1 MNRPTFAE
9 QLQKYSVILGEG
21 ALIERLRRDS
31 PFELDEQVVN
41 SAFIYEPEKRAAMAA
56 IYRQYLS
63 IAREHRLPM
72 LLSTPT
78 WRASEERIKRA
89 GLAGR
94 DLNGDNYTFI
104 DQLRREQGEYA
115 EQVIICGLLS
125 CKGNAYCPAEAL
137 SRTESRRFHRWQAE
151 QLAATGCDFIMAA
164 TLPALSE
171 ATGLAEALAA
181 TGKPYIVSF
190 VLRRSGT
197 LLDGTPL
204 KQAISAIDA
213 AVSPAPLAYM
223 ANCTHGK
230 IFRAALQH
238 PLNSDEQTRRRIIG
252 LLANTANLE
261 PEELDEREELVCED
275 PEVFGRE
282 LAGLHR
288 DYGTRILGG
297 CCGTDQR
304 HISALASEL
313 TSREGEPG

>member
-1 MNRPTFAE
+1 MTRPTFSE
-9 QLQKYSVILGEG
+9 QLQQYPVILGEG

-41 SAFIYEPEKRAAMAA
+41 SAFIYDPEKREAMAA
-56 IYRQYLS
+56 IYRQYLD
-63 IAREHRLPM
+63 IGRRHKLPI

-78 WRASEERIKRA
+78 WRASRKRIELA
-89 GLAGR
+89 GLSGR
-94 DLNGDNYTFI
+94 DLNGDNYRFM
-104 DQLRREQGEYA
+104 DELRREQGAYA
-115 EQVIICGLLS
+115 GQVFICGLLS
-125 CKGNAYCPAEAL
+125 CQGNAYCPDEAL
-137 SRTESRRFHRWQAE
+137 SCDQAREFHRWQAE
-151 QLAATGCDFIMAA
+151 QLAATDCDFIMAA

-190 VLRRSGT
+190 VLRRSGR

-223 ANCTHGK
+223 ANCTHAQ
-230 IFRAALQH
+230 IFRAALQN
-238 PLNSDEQTRRRIIG
+238 PDNSDDSARSRVIG

-261 PEELDEREELVCED
+261 PEELDGRDELVGED
-275 PEVFGRE
+275 PEVFGRD

-288 DYGTRILGG
+288 DFGTRILGG

-304 HISALASEL
+304 HIGALARAL
-313 TSREGEPG
+313 TP